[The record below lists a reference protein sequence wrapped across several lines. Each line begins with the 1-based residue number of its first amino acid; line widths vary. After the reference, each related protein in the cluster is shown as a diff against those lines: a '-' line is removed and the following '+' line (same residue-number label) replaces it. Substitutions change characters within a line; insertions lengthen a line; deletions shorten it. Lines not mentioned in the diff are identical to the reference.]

1 MWTVKFVAYGPI
13 LLPSLPLLFASYPYL
28 QWLIVPASG
37 EMYFVVFEVFYW
49 PDVAQKN
56 RQLRPPKPETLHAAS
71 ICACKK
77 GNLTLSA
84 WHLSGGS
91 GQSWRDYHT
100 SMISGAVIA
109 ADHFSGPR
117 PGYNPGD
124 TTLSQ
129 IICQL

>member
-1 MWTVKFVAYGPI
+1 MSKELICKAIATRNIMSFLYKGALRTVEPHI
-13 LLPSLPLLFASYPYL
+13 LGY
-28 QWLIVPASG
+28 
-37 EMYFVVFEVFYW
+37 
-49 PDVAQKN
+49 DN
-56 RQLRPPKPETLHAAS
+56 
-71 ICACKK
+71 K

-84 WHLSGGS
+84 WQLSGGS

-129 IICQL
+129 IICRL